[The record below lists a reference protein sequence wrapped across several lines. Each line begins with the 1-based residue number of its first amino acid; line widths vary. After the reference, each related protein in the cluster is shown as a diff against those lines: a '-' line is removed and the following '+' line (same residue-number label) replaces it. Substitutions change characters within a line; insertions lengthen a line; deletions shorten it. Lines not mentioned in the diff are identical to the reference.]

1 MTKPKHLEQF
11 KARER
16 KINDFMN
23 ENKMFRYCTDENS
36 LVPPPEGRPV
46 LIQTK
51 DGKVFIA
58 VCNDR
63 QWYLQNNDTLPYN
76 KVLAW
81 TPVPV
86 FRGPRSHHYKSTKE
100 KGATN
105 DISHS
110 TKVDNPRRHNGG
122 NRHSDN
128 SGPSDSRGYG
138 LHGFY
143 GGHNRERQIQEG
155 MGVGEDEGLYYRN
168 RAELARLDGEDR
180 NFNR

>member
-1 MTKPKHLEQF
+1 MTQNKHLEQF

-51 DGKVFIA
+51 NGKTFIA

-63 QWYLQNNDTLPYN
+63 QWYLQNNDVLPYN

-86 FRGPRSHHYKSTKE
+86 FRGPKSQHYK
-100 KGATN
+100 
-105 DISHS
+105 
-110 TKVDNPRRHNGG
+110 
-122 NRHSDN
+122 
-128 SGPSDSRGYG
+128 
-138 LHGFY
+138 
-143 GGHNRERQIQEG
+143 
-155 MGVGEDEGLYYRN
+155 
-168 RAELARLDGEDR
+168 
-180 NFNR
+180 